1 MKFKDIKL
9 PSNKKFGYFFCIIFI
24 LVSIYFYIQMNMYLT
39 YLFLVLFLSFFIIT
53 TLKPLFL
60 RPLNLSWMF
69 IGFILGK
76 IISPIILGLM
86 FFLLITSFG
95 LVRRLFGSDEL
106 KISKNRKKST
116 WIVRN
121 KSFFEK
127 DSFRNQ
133 F

>member
-1 MKFKDIKL
+1 
-9 PSNKKFGYFFCIIFI
+9 
-24 LVSIYFYIQMNMYLT
+24 MNMYLT
-39 YLFLVLFLSFFIIT
+39 SLFLVLFLSFFIIT
-53 TLKPLFL
+53 SLKPLLL

-76 IISPIILGLM
+76 IISPIILDLM

>member
-39 YLFLVLFLSFFIIT
+39 YLFLFLFVSFFIIT
-53 TLKPLFL
+53 SVKPLL
-60 RPLNLSWMF
+60 LSPLNRSWMF

-86 FFLLITSFG
+86 FFLLITPFG
-95 LVRRLFGSDEL
+95 IVRRLLGSDEL
-106 KISKNRKKST
+106 KISKNRKKSI

-121 KSFFEK
+121 KSVFEK

>member
-1 MKFKDIKL
+1 MKFKSIKL
-9 PSNKKFGYFFCIIFI
+9 PSNKKFGYFFCIIFT
-24 LVSIYFYIQMNMYLT
+24 LASIYFYIQKNMYLN
-39 YLFLVLFLSFFIIT
+39 YLFVVLFLLFFIISN
-53 TLKPLFL
+53 LKPSLL

-76 IISPIILGLM
+76 IISPIVLGLM
-86 FFLLITSFG
+86 FFLLITPFG
-95 LVRRLFGSDEL
+95 IVRRLFGSDEL
-106 KISKNRKKST
+106 RISKNRKKSS

-121 KSFFEK
+121 ESFFEK